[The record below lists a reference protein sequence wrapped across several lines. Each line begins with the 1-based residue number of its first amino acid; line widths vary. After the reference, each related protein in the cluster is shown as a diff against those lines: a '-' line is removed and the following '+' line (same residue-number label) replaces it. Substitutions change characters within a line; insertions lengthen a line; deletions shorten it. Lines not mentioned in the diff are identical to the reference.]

1 MPDRIDLANVTG
13 MKYQPSISSCWT
25 GSGTIVIQSSDK
37 ILPEIRMRVGGAESV
52 YAALRE
58 VRIQL
63 ECLHRPPV
71 HTRDLLLLLRSFILG
86 IAHDLCVLLCSS

>member
-1 MPDRIDLANVTG
+1 
-13 MKYQPSISSCWT
+13 
-25 GSGTIVIQSSDK
+25 
-37 ILPEIRMRVGGAESV
+37 MRVGGAESV

-58 VRIQL
+58 VRTHL

-86 IAHDLCVLLCSS
+86 IAHDLCVLLCPS